1 MTKLSQSDVLR
12 LAQATD
18 LPQIR
23 AGKSHAFNDIW
34 IVVAQGRLFCRQ
46 YDFSE
51 RSWYTAFL
59 DQPAGAVKFGETVVE
74 VRGVVPDDL
83 DEVNPAVNQAYI
95 DKYDANADYPTIAR
109 EMTGERFM
117 ARTMELVPEISSSHG
132 L

>member
-1 MTKLSQSDVLR
+1 MPKLSQGDVLR

-23 AGKSHAFNDIW
+23 AGNEHAFNDIW
-34 IVVAQGRLFCRQ
+34 IVVAEKRLFCRQ

-59 DQPAGAVKFGETVVE
+59 EDPVGAVKFGETVVE

-83 DEVNPAVNQAYI
+83 DAINPAVNQAYI
-95 DKYDANADYPTIAR
+95 DKYDGHADYPTIAR
-109 EMTGERFM
+109 EMTGARFM
-117 ARTMELVPEISSSHG
+117 ARTMELVPALHE
-132 L
+132 

>member
-1 MTKLSQSDVLR
+1 MMDISLSDVLR
-12 LAQATD
+12 LAKATE

-23 AGKSHAFNDIW
+23 AGNTHAFNDIW

-59 DQPAGAVKFGETVVE
+59 NDPAGAVKFGETVVE
-74 VRGVVPDDL
+74 VRGVVPADL
-83 DEVNPAVNQAYI
+83 DAINPAVNQAYI
-95 DKYDANADYPTIAR
+95 DKYDGNADYPTIAR
-109 EMTGERFM
+109 EMTGSRFM
-117 ARTMELVPEISSSHG
+117 ARTMELVPM